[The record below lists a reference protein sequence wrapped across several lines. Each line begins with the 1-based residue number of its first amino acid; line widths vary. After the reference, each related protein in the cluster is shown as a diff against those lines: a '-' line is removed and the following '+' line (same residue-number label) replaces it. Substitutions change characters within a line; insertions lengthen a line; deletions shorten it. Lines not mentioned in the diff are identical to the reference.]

1 DLCAVH
7 AKKRES
13 IQQEIWARMILYN
26 ISFIMAHHI
35 INKKPK
41 GKGKKKKYSYAI
53 NKKKAIHHCRYFI
66 QHYKRKGGHPPDLEI
81 DPLHIFIY
89 NPYTKIGYVLCH
101 LPFFDNQIHLLAS
114 FFHILDILE

>member
-53 NKKKAIHHCRYFI
+53 NKKNGDTSLSLFYPA
-66 QHYKRKGGHPPDLEI
+66 L
-81 DPLHIFIY
+81 
-89 NPYTKIGYVLCH
+89 
-101 LPFFDNQIHLLAS
+101 
-114 FFHILDILE
+114 

>member
-1 DLCAVH
+1 MVYRIIFRDLKYLADQCAVH
-7 AKKRES
+7 TKKRES

-53 NKKKAIHHCRYFI
+53 NKKNGDTSLSLFYPA
-66 QHYKRKGGHPPDLEI
+66 L
-81 DPLHIFIY
+81 
-89 NPYTKIGYVLCH
+89 
-101 LPFFDNQIHLLAS
+101 
-114 FFHILDILE
+114 